1 MVWGC
6 PCCRAPHDA
15 GTGIRCLAVDQ
26 TMTSD
31 IGVVS
36 DANLPLEERMQLIA
50 LRVLADSGGPSG
62 ALSLAAAFRNA
73 GIDVAEAT
81 AGRYLRQLDELGHTR
96 SLGKRGRVLTRQ
108 GEDRLAELVQSG
120 SLAAHGARVTAAAGG
135 STIDQLIDLLHVRR
149 AVEIEAAGLAAQRA
163 TDAEIAVIVAAA
175 AHHVDCVE
183 TSSRAVPAPAHS
195 FHELISRYSHNEML
209 AAMTMMLLDPR
220 HDPLAK
226 LLDRIADD
234 TGTAM
239 SMALDHPRIAEAI
252 RERDAAEAEHAMR
265 RHLDKLITIVRSYRD
280 SMPIS
285 G

>member
-6 PCCRAPHDA
+6 LCCRTSRDA
-15 GTGIRCLAVDQ
+15 RTDIRCLAVDHK
-26 TMTSD
+26 MTSD
-31 IGVVS
+31 MGVVS

-50 LRVLADSGGPSG
+50 LRVLAEAEGPSG

-81 AGRYLRQLDELGHTR
+81 AGRYLRQLDELGYTR
-96 SLGKRGRVLTRQ
+96 SLGKRGRILTLQ
-108 GEDRLAELVQSG
+108 GENRLAELVQNG

-135 STIDQLIDLLHVRR
+135 STIEQLIDLLHVRR

-163 TDAEIAVIVAAA
+163 TDAEVAEIVAGAA
-175 AHHVDCVE
+175 QHVDCVE
-183 TSSRAVPAPAHS
+183 TSSRVEISHN

-209 AAMTMMLLDPR
+209 AAMMIMLLDPR
-220 HDPLAK
+220 HDPLVK
-226 LLDRIADD
+226 LLDHIADD

-252 RERDAAEAEHAMR
+252 RERDPAEAEHAMR
-265 RHLDKLITIVRSYRD
+265 RHLDKLITVVRGYRD
-280 SMPIS
+280 SMLT
-285 G
+285 GA